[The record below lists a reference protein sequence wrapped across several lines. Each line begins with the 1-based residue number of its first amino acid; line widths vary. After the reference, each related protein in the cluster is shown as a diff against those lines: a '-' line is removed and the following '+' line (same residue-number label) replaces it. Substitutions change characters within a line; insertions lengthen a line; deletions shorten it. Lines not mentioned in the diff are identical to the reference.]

1 VLYRSILKAHVRLLP
16 VNLRLLGDSYVKSE
30 FRLHKNVSLQ
40 KEKDQ
45 FFSAWEGYLQDLTLR
60 ESQVGRD
67 LKYTELMSLNE
78 EQKKKLIEMKESSLN
93 VNR

>member
-1 VLYRSILKAHVRLLP
+1 VRLLP